1 MEEKNIEKIV
11 IHYDNGEENTIHKG
25 FMCDIKE
32 DTESGEATLDFT
44 MCHISGRDL
53 EMIVMGCL
61 ELGMFDGRKEKPE

>member
-44 MCHISGRDL
+44 IRL
-53 EMIVMGCL
+53 
-61 ELGMFDGRKEKPE
+61 

>member
-25 FMCDIKE
+25 FMCGIKE

-53 EMIVMGCL
+53 
-61 ELGMFDGRKEKPE
+61 